1 MPRSTGSSLYL
12 PVEAVTRVLDAVRH
26 GRLPDEVTLQVLRE
40 VGTPDSVAPRT
51 LRALEN
57 LGLLEPDGRPTDVL
71 RKFATADDI
80 EARRALASALKDAY
94 ADVFAA
100 VGDVAVAPH
109 EEIEAAFAHLE
120 PATQRHRMVRLF
132 LGLCQYA
139 GLVEGRVRRGSSTS
153 RARRAATRSSSVEE
167 HTIRLSSGGEIT
179 VRLDVR
185 LFALSADDRAFVM
198 DLVDRVRSYGEEPT

>member
-1 MPRSTGSSLYL
+1 VPRSSGSSLYL
-12 PVEAVTRVLDAVRH
+12 PVEAVTRVLDAVRQ
-26 GRLPDEVTLQVLRE
+26 GPLPDEVTLQVLRE

-57 LGLLEPDGRPTDVL
+57 LGLLGPDGRPTEVL
-71 RKFATADDI
+71 RRFATADDA
-80 EARRALASALKDAY
+80 EARGALASALKDSY
-94 ADVFAA
+94 ADVFEA

-109 EEIEAAFAHLE
+109 EAVEAAFANLD

-139 GLVEGRVRRGSSTS
+139 GLVEGRVRRGSSS
-153 RARRAATRSSSVEE
+153 PRSRRATSGSGSVEE
-167 HTIRLSSGGEIT
+167 HTIELSSGGEIT

-185 LFALSADDRAFVM
+185 LFALSAGDRAFVM
-198 DLVDRVRSYGEEPT
+198 DLVDRVRSYGEETT